1 LLDRASPPAIGL
13 RHDMAVTN
21 MDMDEVPFLVL
32 AAPGAPLTLST
43 NRGARIDSRSPTIS
57 SRGLTPLLGVVEVG
71 E

>member
-1 LLDRASPPAIGL
+1 
-13 RHDMAVTN
+13 MAVTN